1 MDPQTEFEGIP
12 EGMML
17 RSGRLVPT
25 RGIPCVKR
33 NPRCVKCI
41 KVKERAKLPT
51 ELWFYLVNPFLSGK
65 ERRLLSVTC
74 KDLIHIQH
82 PRDRKDVQLFKL
94 CPSVTPQVRMQV
106 MDYIE
111 RLPTFLCNLI
121 LVFRYVYVSDDVWT
135 IAAYND
141 QCERLMDHIMKL
153 TKAQMGQLV
162 KTIETPN
169 HKVFFFAR
177 KGCRHVG
184 LKVTLELEPDPI
196 IKKQSPWE
204 TCSVLAPMLR

>member
-1 MDPQTEFEGIP
+1 
-12 EGMML
+12 ML

-33 NPRCVKCI
+33 SRRCV

-51 ELWFYLVNPFLSGK
+51 ELWFHLVNPFLSGK

-82 PRDRKDVQLFKL
+82 PRDRTDVQLFKL
-94 CPSVTPQVRMQV
+94 CPCVTPQVRMQV

-111 RLPTFLCNLI
+111 RLPTFLSRNFI
-121 LVFRYVYVSDDVWT
+121 LLFRYVYVSDDVWT

-141 QCERLMDHIMKL
+141 QCERLMDHMVKL
-153 TKAQMGQLV
+153 TKAHMGQPV
-162 KTIETPN
+162 KTIEVAN
-169 HKVFFFAR
+169 QKAFFFAR
-177 KGCRHVG
+177 KGYDHTRYAE
-184 LKVTLELEPDPI
+184 LRVTLELEPDPI